1 MNVVDVDSTE
11 QQKVLQHRKAMLES
25 FVNQN
30 SRKYFHLNTLNN
42 FIYHFT
48 GISNI
53 DDRQWIY
60 KTLQS
65 YMDEAHGLSQQINI
79 DSSKSI
85 YANYLGKVANYY
97 DKHLGFTMY
106 VYLWV
111 IVIMYLVVLLIV
123 AYATNIY
130 IGIVLLGAL
139 YTYHMTYLY
148 KKHKQ
153 KKLFGTFY

>member
-1 MNVVDVDSTE
+1 
-11 QQKVLQHRKAMLES
+11 
-25 FVNQN
+25 
-30 SRKYFHLNTLNN
+30 
-42 FIYHFT
+42 
-48 GISNI
+48 
-53 DDRQWIY
+53 
-60 KTLQS
+60 
-65 YMDEAHGLSQQINI
+65 MDEAHGLSQQINI